1 MKFEDYML
9 LPKERL
15 AQLLVEAEER
25 YNSLLT
31 SAVSTRSGSTCS
43 EHISSVRR
51 EAALKR
57 WHRQP
62 MQNMQIASCKSDT
75 NTDNCYANAM
85 QIAMQNEDT
94 KTDAN
99 AMKIASCKCNSESDT
114 NDANAMQI
122 EHAKSDAKQA
132 ICIECEEK
140 ETNEERKKKKEIK
153 KEIKKEDNKEKE
165 PILKKENI
173 YIKEKN
179 ALPTDFTPIA
189 ANGKEK
195 EKGCAEKEKEETGVV
210 GDLSGESDTLPQQP
224 EKMQEME
231 GKAAKTGHY
240 FDFRKRLIAMVREDA
255 HSDNYESVV
264 DDWMRVRRN
273 KRASNTQTAF
283 NRVKSQIEKAR
294 RSLNMTA
301 EECVR
306 MSAEH
311 SWQGFECEWAR
322 NFIGADRTGRN
333 NKQIAPAADFRDID

>member
-1 MKFEDYML
+1 MRFEDYMM

-57 WHRQP
+57 WHTQP

-75 NTDNCYANAM
+75 NTDDCYANAM
-85 QIAMQNEDT
+85 QIAMQNEDA

-99 AMKIASCKCNSESDT
+99 AMQIASCKCNSESDT

-122 EHAKSDAKQA
+122 AHAKPMQNDAKCTDG
-132 ICIECEEK
+132 IEK
-140 ETNEERKKKKEIK
+140 ETEERKKDIKKKEDKEKEILSPKEKKIYIK
-153 KEIKKEDNKEKE
+153 KENS
-165 PILKKENI
+165 P
-173 YIKEKN
+173 Y
-179 ALPTDFTPIA
+179 AQTDTDE
-189 ANGKEK
+189 EK

-210 GDLSGESDTLPQQP
+210 GNLFGESDTLPQQP
-224 EKMQEME
+224 EKMQETE

-322 NFIGADRTGRN
+322 NFIGADRTGHN

>member
-25 YNSLLT
+25 YNALLT
-31 SAVSTRSGSTCS
+31 SAVSNRSGSTCS

-57 WHRQP
+57 WGKQP

-75 NTDNCYANAM
+75 NTDDCYANAM
-85 QIAMQNEDT
+85 QIAMQNEDA
-94 KTDAN
+94 KMDAN
-99 AMKIASCKCNSESDT
+99 AMQIASCKCNSESDT

-122 EHAKSDAKQA
+122 AHAKPMQNDAK
-132 ICIECEEK
+132 CTDCGEK
-140 ETNEERKKKKEIK
+140 ETEERKKDIKKKEDKEKEILSPKEKKIYIK
-153 KEIKKEDNKEKE
+153 KENS
-165 PILKKENI
+165 P
-173 YIKEKN
+173 Y
-179 ALPTDFTPIA
+179 AQTDE
-189 ANGKEK
+189 EK

-210 GDLSGESDTLPQQP
+210 GDSFGKSDTLPQQP
-224 EKMQEME
+224 EEMQETE
-231 GKAAKTGHY
+231 EKAAKTGHY
-240 FDFRKRLIAMVREDA
+240 FDFRKRLIAMIREDA

-322 NFIGADRTGRN
+322 NFIGTDREGRN

>member
-25 YNSLLT
+25 YEALLT

-51 EAALKR
+51 KAALKR
-57 WHRQP
+57 WHKQP
-62 MQNMQIASCKSDT
+62 MQNMQIASYKSDT

-85 QIAMQNEDT
+85 QIAMQNEDA

-99 AMKIASCKCNSESDT
+99 AMQIASCKCNSESDT
-114 NDANAMQI
+114 NDANAMQMQCKLHMQNDANCTDGREKETEKEERKDTI
-122 EHAKSDAKQA
+122 KKEEKDKEKETFQKKENKIYFTKEKKSLPEISVKTD
-132 ICIECEEK
+132 EEK
-140 ETNEERKKKKEIK
+140 E
-153 KEIKKEDNKEKE
+153 
-165 PILKKENI
+165 
-173 YIKEKN
+173 KN
-179 ALPTDFTPIA
+179 
-189 ANGKEK
+189 
-195 EKGCAEKEKEETGVV
+195 CAKKEKEETGVV
-210 GDLSGESDTLPQQP
+210 GDLFGESDTLPQQP
-224 EKMQEME
+224 EKMQETE
-231 GKAAKTGHY
+231 EKAAKTGHY

-322 NFIGADRTGRN
+322 NFIGTDRTGRN